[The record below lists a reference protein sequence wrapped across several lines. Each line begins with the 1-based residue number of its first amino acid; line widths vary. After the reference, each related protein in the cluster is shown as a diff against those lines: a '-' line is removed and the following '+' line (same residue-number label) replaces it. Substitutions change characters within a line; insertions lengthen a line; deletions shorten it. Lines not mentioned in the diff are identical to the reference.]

1 MIYSLKRGEPQKGWV
16 LIVHGLGEHIGRY
29 DKLIDMLIKE
39 GFGAIG
45 FDLPGHGKS
54 SGKRGNTTI
63 EDAVAIID
71 ELTKSVNR
79 FTMFGHSLGGLIA
92 IRYTELRPQKV
103 NNLVISSPALNIEMK
118 SSQKAMMSIF
128 SVLAPSLTVNNGIN
142 PNLLS
147 RNKSAVEKYVS
158 DSLVHDR
165 ISIRLAKSMMKNIE
179 LAHEQAERIVCPV
192 SILIGTDDKVTLPDG
207 AKKFFDELKTENKT
221 LREFQGGYHEL
232 FEDPKHAESFY
243 ESIIHY
249 IKQYNE

>member
-1 MIYSLKRGEPQKGWV
+1 
-16 LIVHGLGEHIGRY
+16 
-29 DKLIDMLIKE
+29 
-39 GFGAIG
+39 
-45 FDLPGHGKS
+45 
-54 SGKRGNTTI
+54 
-63 EDAVAIID
+63 
-71 ELTKSVNR
+71 
-79 FTMFGHSLGGLIA
+79 
-92 IRYTELRPQKV
+92 
-103 NNLVISSPALNIEMK
+103 MK

-165 ISIRLAKSMMKNIE
+165 ISVRLAKSMMKNIE

-207 AKKFFDELKTENKT
+207 ARKFFDELKTENKT

-232 FEDPKHAESFY
+232 FEDPEHAESFMN
-243 ESIIHY
+243 
-249 IKQYNE
+249 QYPLYKTVQRVTFNIQDLKTRSQ